1 MCKSSG
7 QSIPK
12 LTYYNFTKQIKG
24 EKRSDEIKIKSSL
37 NQISGFRWLN

>member
-7 QSIPK
+7 KSIPE
-12 LTYYNFTKQIKG
+12 LTYYSFTKPIKG
-24 EKRSDEIKIKSSL
+24 EKLSDHIKIESSL